1 MENITL
7 EVAVG
12 GIFSRFVR
20 CVDKISTYNNCD
32 FFTFKTVDDRH
43 QVFGGQNL
51 FDSIFHFDYS
61 KTYTPVFC
69 DRWNTHIDL
78 INHGELKVLRN
89 KVSKLKIK
97 SNILEVVEKYKK
109 ENNIQNTLGVHIRQT
124 DMHALHPLYGK
135 FEFDSYKRC
144 IDSHIA
150 NNNNY
155 DNIFV
160 SVDNRE
166 SLQKMQ
172 NYYGKKIKFFNCK
185 YIVDYEYSD
194 NYHNQLINFCT
205 PDFWIETFTNMLIL
219 SKTKHLIYRVSDY
232 SNAAILFSDSIHS
245 TTLVGKS

>member
-1 MENITL
+1 MI
-7 EVAVG
+7 
-12 GIFSRFVR
+12 
-20 CVDKISTYNNCD
+20 
-32 FFTFKTVDDRH
+32 FFTFKTVDEGR

-51 FDSIFHFDYS
+51 FDSIFDFDYS
-61 KTYTPVFC
+61 KTYNSVFC
-69 DRWNTHIDL
+69 DGWNTHLDL
-78 INHGELKVLRN
+78 INHSGLKVLRN

-97 SNILEVVEKYKK
+97 SNILKVVEKYKK

-124 DMHALHPLYGK
+124 DMHALHPFYGK
-135 FEFDSYKRC
+135 FEFDSYTQC

-150 NNNNY
+150 NNNY

-160 SVDNRE
+160 SADSRE

-172 NYYGKKIKFFNCK
+172 NYYGKKIKVFNCK